1 MSGQECPEYFMS
13 RIRLPLYVKILSWFA
28 LNLAVLALLFFFFL
42 KAQFR
47 LGLDW
52 MLSGEPGDRIAAI
65 GETITFE
72 FSRIPENEWPAR
84 LSDYDQKHG
93 VIFGLFNSRG
103 EQVFGKNITPPPEVI
118 PRLIDRRPPGEQQG
132 RRPPGPVSKRPADAP
147 PKPRF
152 MLRAGAPARYW
163 AGVHLDLVPQA
174 GRPLT
179 LAMVSDTISGGGLFF
194 DLWPWLCLVAVAL
207 VVSALLWMPFVRGIT
222 GFISTLN
229 TAAGR
234 IAYGK
239 FNERIEKKRSDE
251 LGELST
257 SVNAMAA
264 QLGDYMR
271 EQKRIT
277 ADVAHELCSPI
288 ARMQMAL
295 GVVEQRS
302 TPDQATYLQK
312 LDRELQHMA
321 KLVEEVLAFSK
332 AETIPEREMP
342 EEIDL
347 RELLQNIL
355 AREAP
360 ENGLKLEIGDIRLH
374 SLRNALDRGIGNII
388 CNAIRYAKDIEITAR
403 AENGRILIRIAD
415 RGPGVPEEAVS
426 RLFEPFYRPEAARSR
441 TTGGSGLG
449 LAITKRCIEA
459 CGGALHAHNRNGGG
473 LVVNLNVPQK
483 LETYTCPSVPLSRQ

>member
-1 MSGQECPEYFMS
+1 MS
-13 RIRLPLYVKILSWFA
+13 RVRLPLYGKILSWFA

-52 MLSGEPGDRIAAI
+52 MLSGEPGDRISAI

-72 FSRIPENEWPAR
+72 FSRLAESEWPAR

-93 VIFGLFNSRG
+93 VTFGLFNNQG
-103 EQVFGKNITPPPEVI
+103 QQVFGKNITPPAEVM
-118 PRLIDRRPPGEQQG
+118 PRLIDRRPPGEQLN
-132 RRPPGPVSKRPADAP
+132 RRQPGPVSKRPADAP

-152 MLRAGAPARYW
+152 MLRAGKPARYW
-163 AGVHLDLVPQA
+163 AGVHLDLVPQ
-174 GRPLT
+174 GGHPLT
-179 LAMVSDTISGGGLFF
+179 LVMVSDSISGGGLFL
-194 DLWPWLCLVAVAL
+194 DLWPWLALAAAAL
-207 VVSALLWMPFVRGIT
+207 VLSALLWMPFVRGIT
-222 GFISTLN
+222 GFIGTLN
-229 TAAGR
+229 HAAGR
-234 IAYGK
+234 IAHGK
-239 FNERIEKKRSDE
+239 FDERVEKQRSDE

-257 SVNAMAA
+257 SVNTMAA

-302 TPDQATYLQK
+302 TPDQSTYLQK

-332 AETIPEREMP
+332 AETIPDRETP
-342 EEIDL
+342 EDIDL

-360 ENGLKLEIGDIRLH
+360 ENGIQLEIGDIKLH
-374 SLRNALDRGIGNII
+374 SLRNALDRGIGNVVR
-388 CNAIRYAKDIEITAR
+388 NAIRYAKDLEITAK
-403 AENGRILIRIAD
+403 AENGRVIIEIAD
-415 RGPGVPEEAVS
+415 RGPGVPEEALS
-426 RLFEPFYRPEAARSR
+426 RLFEPFYRPEAARGR
-441 TTGGSGLG
+441 NTGGSGLG

-459 CGGALHAHNRNGGG
+459 CQGTVTARNREGGG
-473 LVVNLNVPQK
+473 LVVGIELPVAI
-483 LETYTCPSVPLSRQ
+483 

>member
-1 MSGQECPEYFMS
+1 MS
-13 RIRLPLYVKILSWFA
+13 RIRLPLYGKILSWFA

-52 MLSGEPGDRIAAI
+52 MLSGEPGDRISAI

-72 FSRIPENEWPAR
+72 FSRLAENEWPDR
-84 LSDYDQKHG
+84 LTDYDQKHG
-93 VIFGLFNSRG
+93 VTFGLFNNQG
-103 EQVFGKNITPPPEVI
+103 QQVFGKNITPPAEVM
-118 PRLIDRRPPGEQQG
+118 PRLIDRRPPGEQFN
-132 RRPPGPVSKRPADAP
+132 RRQPGPVSKRPADAP

-152 MLRAGAPARYW
+152 MLRAGTPARYW
-163 AGVHLDLVPQA
+163 AGVHLDLVPQ
-174 GRPLT
+174 GGHPLT
-179 LAMVSDTISGGGLFF
+179 LVMVSDSISGGGLFF
-194 DLWPWLCLVAVAL
+194 DLWPWLGLACAAL

-222 GFISTLN
+222 GFIGTLN
-229 TAAGR
+229 TAAGH
-234 IAYGK
+234 IAHGK

-251 LGELST
+251 LGELSN

-302 TPDQATYLQK
+302 TPEQATYLQK

-321 KLVEEVLAFSK
+321 KLVEEVLAFTR
-332 AETIPEREMP
+332 AETIPDRETP
-342 EEIDL
+342 EDIDL

-360 ENGLKLEIGDIRLH
+360 ENGIKLEIGDIQLH
-374 SLRNALDRGIGNII
+374 SLRNALDRGIGNIVR
-388 CNAIRYAKDIEITAR
+388 NAVRYANDVEITAK
-403 AENGRILIRIAD
+403 AENSRVTLQIAD
-415 RGPGVPEEAVS
+415 RGPGVPEETVS
-426 RLFEPFYRPEAARSR
+426 RLFEPFYRPEAARGR

-459 CGGALHAHNRNGGG
+459 CGGTVIARNRPGGG
-473 LVVNLNVPQK
+473 LEVQITLQIGNVSSFSPVVPFENGA
-483 LETYTCPSVPLSRQ
+483 

>member
-1 MSGQECPEYFMS
+1 
-13 RIRLPLYVKILSWFA
+13 
-28 LNLAVLALLFFFFL
+28 
-42 KAQFR
+42 
-47 LGLDW
+47 
-52 MLSGEPGDRIAAI
+52 MLSGEPGDRISAI

-72 FSRIPENEWPAR
+72 FSRLAESEWPAR

-93 VIFGLFNSRG
+93 VTFGLFNNQG
-103 EQVFGKNITPPPEVI
+103 QQVFGKNITPPAEVM
-118 PRLIDRRPPGEQQG
+118 PRLIDRRPPGEQLN
-132 RRPPGPVSKRPADAP
+132 RRQPGPVSKRPADAP

-152 MLRAGAPARYW
+152 MLRAGKPARYW
-163 AGVHLDLVPQA
+163 AGVHLDLVPK
-174 GRPLT
+174 GGHPLT
-179 LAMVSDTISGGGLFF
+179 LVMVSDSISGGGLFL
-194 DLWPWLCLVAVAL
+194 DLWPWLALAAAAL
-207 VVSALLWMPFVRGIT
+207 VLSALLWMPFVRGIT
-222 GFISTLN
+222 GFIGTLN
-229 TAAGR
+229 HAAGR
-234 IAYGK
+234 IAHGK
-239 FNERIEKKRSDE
+239 FDERVEKQRSDE

-257 SVNAMAA
+257 SVNTMAA

-302 TPDQATYLQK
+302 TPDQSTYLQK

-332 AETIPEREMP
+332 AETLPNRETPEDL
-342 EEIDL
+342 DL

-360 ENGLKLEIGDIRLH
+360 ENGIKLEIGDIRLH
-374 SLRNALDRGIGNII
+374 SLRNALDRGIGNVVR
-388 CNAIRYAKDIEITAR
+388 NAIRYAKDLEITAKT
-403 AENGRILIRIAD
+403 ENDRVIIQIAD
-415 RGPGVPEEAVS
+415 RGPGVPEEALL
-426 RLFEPFYRPEAARSR
+426 RLFEPFYRPEAARGR

-459 CGGALHAHNRNGGG
+459 CQGTVTARNREGGG
-473 LVVNLNVPQK
+473 LVVRIELPVAI
-483 LETYTCPSVPLSRQ
+483 

>member
-1 MSGQECPEYFMS
+1 MS
-13 RIRLPLYVKILSWFA
+13 RVRLPLYGKILSWFA

-65 GETITFE
+65 GESVTFE
-72 FSRIPENEWPAR
+72 FSRLAESEWPAR

-93 VIFGLFNSRG
+93 VTFGLFNNQG
-103 EQVFGKNITPPPEVI
+103 QQVFGKNITPPAEVM
-118 PRLIDRRPPGEQQG
+118 PRLIDRRPPGEQLN
-132 RRPPGPVSKRPADAP
+132 RRQPGPVSKRPADAP

-152 MLRAGAPARYW
+152 MLRAGKPARYW
-163 AGVHLDLVPQA
+163 AGVHLDLVPK
-174 GRPLT
+174 GGHPLT
-179 LAMVSDTISGGGLFF
+179 LVMVSDSISGGGLFL
-194 DLWPWLCLVAVAL
+194 DLWPWLALAAAAL
-207 VVSALLWMPFVRGIT
+207 VLSALLWMPFVRGIT
-222 GFISTLN
+222 GFIGTLN
-229 TAAGR
+229 HAAGR
-234 IAYGK
+234 IAHGK
-239 FNERIEKKRSDE
+239 FDERVEKQRSDE

-257 SVNAMAA
+257 SVNTMAA

-302 TPDQATYLQK
+302 TPDQSTYLQK

-332 AETIPEREMP
+332 AETIPDRETP
-342 EEIDL
+342 EDIDL

-360 ENGLKLEIGDIRLH
+360 ENGIQLEIGDIKLH
-374 SLRNALDRGIGNII
+374 SLRNALDRGIGNVVR
-388 CNAIRYAKDIEITAR
+388 NAIRYAKDLEITTK
-403 AENGRILIRIAD
+403 AENDRVIIEIAD
-415 RGPGVPEEAVS
+415 RGPGVPEEALL
-426 RLFEPFYRPEAARSR
+426 RLFEPFYRPEAARGR

-459 CGGALHAHNRNGGG
+459 CQGTITARNREGGG
-473 LVVNLNVPQK
+473 LVVGIELPVAI
-483 LETYTCPSVPLSRQ
+483 

>member
-1 MSGQECPEYFMS
+1 MS
-13 RIRLPLYVKILSWFA
+13 RIRLPLYGKILSWFA

-72 FSRIPENEWPAR
+72 FSRLAENEWPAR
-84 LSDYDQKHG
+84 LTDYDQKHG
-93 VIFGLFNSRG
+93 VTFGLFNSRG
-103 EQVFGKNITPPPEVI
+103 EQVFGKSITPPGEVM
-118 PRLIDRRPPGEQQG
+118 PRLIDRRPPGEQQP
-132 RRPPGPVSKRPADAP
+132 RRPQRPVSKRPADAP

-152 MLRAGAPARYW
+152 MMRAGDPARYW
-163 AGVHLDLVPQA
+163 AGVHLDLVTQD
-174 GRPLT
+174 GSSLS
-179 LAMVSDTISGGGLFF
+179 LVMVSDTISGGGLFF
-194 DLWPWLCLVAVAL
+194 DLWPWLGLAGAAL

-222 GFISTLN
+222 GFIGTLN

-234 IAYGK
+234 IAHGK
-239 FNERIEKKRSDE
+239 FNERIEKERSDE

-332 AETIPEREMP
+332 AETIPDRETP
-342 EEIDL
+342 EDINL

-360 ENGLKLEIGDIRLH
+360 ENGVKLEIGDIQLH
-374 SLRNALDRGIGNII
+374 SLRNALDRAIGNVLR
-388 CNAIRYAKDIEITAR
+388 NAIRYAKDIEITAK
-403 AENGRILIRIAD
+403 AENSRIVIQIAD
-415 RGPGVPEEAVS
+415 RGPGVPEEALS
-426 RLFEPFYRPEAARSR
+426 RLFEPFYRPEAARGR

-459 CGGALHAHNRNGGG
+459 CRGTVTAQNREGGG
-473 LVVNLNVPQK
+473 L
-483 LETYTCPSVPLSRQ
+483 SVQIEIPMMDPVKVAAG

>member
-1 MSGQECPEYFMS
+1 MSPV
-13 RIRLPLYVKILSWFA
+13 RLPLYGKILSWFA

-52 MLSGEPGDRIAAI
+52 MLSGEPGDRISAI

-72 FSRIPENEWPAR
+72 FSRLAESEWPAR

-93 VIFGLFNSRG
+93 VTFGLFNNQG
-103 EQVFGKNITPPPEVI
+103 QQVFGKNITPPAEVM
-118 PRLIDRRPPGEQQG
+118 PRLIDRRPPGEQLN
-132 RRPPGPVSKRPADAP
+132 RRQPGPVSKRPADAP

-152 MLRAGAPARYW
+152 MLRAGKPARYW
-163 AGVHLDLVPQA
+163 AGVHLDLVPQ
-174 GRPLT
+174 GGHPLT
-179 LAMVSDTISGGGLFF
+179 LVMVSDSISGGGLFL
-194 DLWPWLCLVAVAL
+194 DIWPWLALAAAAL
-207 VVSALLWMPFVRGIT
+207 VLSALLWMPFVRGIT
-222 GFISTLN
+222 GFIGTLN
-229 TAAGR
+229 HAAGR
-234 IAYGK
+234 IAHGK
-239 FNERIEKKRSDE
+239 FDERVEKQRSDE

-257 SVNAMAA
+257 SVNTMAA

-302 TPDQATYLQK
+302 TPDQSTYLQK

-332 AETIPEREMP
+332 AETIPDRETP
-342 EEIDL
+342 EDIDL

-360 ENGLKLEIGDIRLH
+360 ENGIRLEIGDIKLH
-374 SLRNALDRGIGNII
+374 SLRNALDRGIGNVVR
-388 CNAIRYAKDIEITAR
+388 NAIRYAKDLEITAK
-403 AENGRILIRIAD
+403 AENGRVIIEIAD
-415 RGPGVPEEAVS
+415 RGPGVPEEALS
-426 RLFEPFYRPEAARSR
+426 RLFEPFYRPEAARGR

-459 CGGALHAHNRNGGG
+459 CGGTITAQNREGGG
-473 LVVNLNVPQK
+473 LLVSIELPV
-483 LETYTCPSVPLSRQ
+483 TI

>member
-1 MSGQECPEYFMS
+1 MS
-13 RIRLPLYVKILSWFA
+13 RVRLPLYGKILSWFA

-42 KAQFR
+42 KAQFK

-65 GETITFE
+65 GENVTFE
-72 FSRIPENEWPAR
+72 FSRLAESEWPAR
-84 LSDYDQKHG
+84 LSDYDQRHG
-93 VIFGLFNSRG
+93 VTFGLFDGRG
-103 EQVFGKNITPPPEVI
+103 EQVFGRAIVPPAEVL
-118 PRLIDRRPPGEQQG
+118 PKLIDRRSPGDG
-132 RRPPGPVSKRPADAP
+132 SPRRQPGPVSKRPADAP

-152 MLRAGAPARYW
+152 MLRAGDPARYW
-163 AGVHLDLVPQA
+163 AGIHLDLVAQ
-174 GRPLT
+174 GGISLT
-179 LAMVSDTISGGGLFF
+179 LVMVSDTISGGGLFF
-194 DLWPWLCLVAVAL
+194 DLRPWLGLAAAAL
-207 VVSALLWMPFVRGIT
+207 IISALMWMPFVRGIT
-222 GFISTLN
+222 GFIGTLN
-229 TAAGR
+229 HAAGR
-234 IAYGK
+234 IAHGK
-239 FNERIEKKRSDE
+239 FDERIEKQRSDE

-264 QLGDYMR
+264 QLGDYVR

-302 TPDQATYLQK
+302 TPDQSTYLQK

-332 AETIPEREMP
+332 AETIPDRETP
-342 EEIDL
+342 EAIDL

-360 ENGLKLEIGDIRLH
+360 ENGVKLEIGDIQLH
-374 SLRNALDRGIGNII
+374 SLRNALDRGIGNVVR
-388 CNAIRYAKDIEITAR
+388 NAVRYAKDLEITAK
-403 AENGRILIRIAD
+403 AENDRVLIQIAD
-415 RGPGVPEEAVS
+415 RGPGVPEESLS
-426 RLFEPFYRPEAARSR
+426 RLFEPFYRPEAARGR
-441 TTGGSGLG
+441 HTGGSGLG

-459 CGGALHAHNRNGGG
+459 CGGRVTARNRDGGG
-473 LVVNLNVPQK
+473 LVVTIHLP
-483 LETYTCPSVPLSRQ
+483 TTI

>member
-1 MSGQECPEYFMS
+1 MS
-13 RIRLPLYVKILSWFA
+13 RIRLPLYGKILSWFV
-28 LNLAVLALLFFFFL
+28 LNLAVLALLFFIFL

-72 FSRIPENEWPAR
+72 FSRLAESEWPDR
-84 LSDYDQKHG
+84 LTDYDQKNG
-93 VIFGLFNSRG
+93 VTFGLFNNHG
-103 EQVFGKNITPPPEVI
+103 QQVFGKKITPPAEVM
-118 PRLIDRRPPGEQQG
+118 PRLIDRRPPGEQLN
-132 RRPPGPVSKRPADAP
+132 RRQSGPVSKRPADAP

-152 MLRAGAPARYW
+152 MLRAGTPARYW
-163 AGVHLDLVPQA
+163 AGVHLDLVPQ
-174 GRPLT
+174 GGHPLT
-179 LAMVSDTISGGGLFF
+179 LVMVSESISGGGLFF
-194 DLWPWLCLVAVAL
+194 DFWPWLGLAGAAL

-234 IAYGK
+234 IAHGK

-251 LGELST
+251 LGELSN

-302 TPDQATYLQK
+302 TPEQVTYLQK

-321 KLVEEVLAFSK
+321 KLVEEVLAFTR
-332 AETIPEREMP
+332 AETIPDRESP
-342 EEIDL
+342 EYIDL

-355 AREAP
+355 AREVP
-360 ENGLKLEIGDIRLH
+360 DNGIKLDIGDIKLH
-374 SLRNALDRGIGNII
+374 SLRNALDRAIGNIVR
-388 CNAIRYAKDIEITAR
+388 NAARYATAIEIHAK
-403 AENGRILIRIAD
+403 AENGLVTIQIAD
-415 RGPGVPEEAVS
+415 RGPGVPEEALQ
-426 RLFEPFYRPEAARSR
+426 RLFEPFYRPEAARGR

-459 CGGALHAHNRNGGG
+459 CSGTVTAQNRPGGG
-473 LVVNLNVPQK
+473 LELQINLQGGKVTSFSPVVPFKNGA
-483 LETYTCPSVPLSRQ
+483 